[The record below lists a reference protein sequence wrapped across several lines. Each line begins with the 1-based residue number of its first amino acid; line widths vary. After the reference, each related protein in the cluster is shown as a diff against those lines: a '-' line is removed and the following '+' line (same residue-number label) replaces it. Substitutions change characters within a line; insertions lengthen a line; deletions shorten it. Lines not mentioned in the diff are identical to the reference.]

1 MRVSENIWFWPGGAR
16 SKTFFYLIEEI
27 WLWPVM
33 QIGDVI
39 DGRPG
44 GLNTASRFSQRTNNQ
59 WTEAEKDFKN
69 NSQFLNV
76 LLWIK
81 S

>member
-1 MRVSENIWFWPGGAR
+1 
-16 SKTFFYLIEEI
+16 
-27 WLWPVM
+27 M

-39 DGRPG
+39 DGRPAW
-44 GLNTASRFSQRTNNQ
+44 LNTASRFSQRTNNQ
-59 WTEAEKDFKN
+59 RTEAERDFKERI
-69 NSQFLNV
+69 QFLTV